1 MTEAA
6 SSANDIIIHSA
17 DGEGESVSMFGM
29 KSGADGMLTMPGGG
43 SSAAYVLASL
53 MGNLIRT
60 RI

>member
-29 KSGADGMLTMPGGG
+29 KSGADGMLTMPGG